1 MALYC
6 ITLTVPPNGKATQ
19 TVEIEAN
26 FVSSIEVRF
35 PPGPSGL
42 LGIRVLYGAEQIF
55 PKPAQSY
62 VWGDDETVYD
72 DTIWETPSLR
82 CTLTIEGVNLDDTYS
97 HTAYVRILTKKYS
110 EEPVSRLASALARAR

>member
-1 MALYC
+1 MALYFL
-6 ITLTVPPNGKATQ
+6 TLTVPPGGRAKKD
-19 TVEIEAN
+19 VEIEAN

-42 LGIRVLYGAEQIF
+42 LGVRVLYGAEQIF
-55 PKPAQSY
+55 PKPPNEY

-82 CTLTIEGVNLDDTYS
+82 CVLTVEGLNLDDTYP
-97 HTAYVRILTKKYS
+97 HTVYVRILTKTYR
-110 EEPVSRLASALARAR
+110 EEPVSRLASALARLR

>member
-1 MALYC
+1 MALYTV
-6 ITLTVPPNGKATQ
+6 TLTVPPGSRARKS
-19 TVEIEAN
+19 VEIEAN
-26 FVSSIEVRF
+26 FISSIEVRF

-55 PKPAQSY
+55 PKPANEF

-82 CTLTIEGVNLDDTYS
+82 CTLTIEGVNLDDTYP
-97 HTAYVRILTKKYS
+97 HTAYVRILTKTYK
-110 EEPVSRLASALARAR
+110 EEPVSRLASALAKLR

>member
-6 ITLTVPPNGKATQ
+6 ITLTVPAKGRATE
-19 TVEIEAN
+19 TVEVEAN

-42 LGIRVLYGAEQIF
+42 LGVRVLYGAEQIF

-72 DTIWETPSLR
+72 DTIWETPAPR
-82 CTLTIEGVNLDDTYS
+82 CVLTVEGVNLDDTYP

-110 EEPVSRLASALARAR
+110 EEPVSRLASALAKLR

>member
-6 ITLTVPPNGKATQ
+6 ITLTVPAKGRATE
-19 TVEIEAN
+19 TVEVEAN

-42 LGIRVLYGAEQIF
+42 LGVRVLYGAEQIF
-55 PKPAQSY
+55 PKPAQSF

-72 DTIWETPSLR
+72 DTIWETPAPR
-82 CTLTIEGVNLDDTYS
+82 CTLTVEGVNLDDTYP

-110 EEPVSRLASALARAR
+110 EEPVSRLAKALAGAR